1 VSQQNRI
8 HNFSAGPA
16 VLPLSVV
23 EELREALP
31 NLEGTGLGLMEMS
44 HRSKTFEA
52 IVDSAM
58 GRIRRVLSLPDDYEV
73 LLLQGGASMQFCM
86 VAMNLLQGGVADYI
100 DTGAWSKKA
109 AVEAQRFGDARV
121 VWSGADVGYKRVPTN
136 DEWTC
141 SEGAIYTHFTSNNTI
156 YGTQFHKPIQ
166 GEHIV
171 CDMSSDIA
179 SRRIDGSAYDVI
191 YAGAQKNLGPSG
203 VTVIALSP
211 WAVERSDPNLPSM
224 LRYRLHVEKGS
235 MFNTPNTLGIF
246 FLDRVLAWI
255 ESQGMDVVEARNQ
268 RKADALYT
276 LLDGSEFWQPIAQRD
291 CRSLMN
297 VSWRI
302 ADTALEPVLV
312 QEALAAGFSGIK
324 GHRSVGGIRASIY
337 NACPEESVAALVGFL
352 KEFERTR
359 G

>member
-1 VSQQNRI
+1 MNERI

-31 NLEGTGLGLMEMS
+31 NLEGTGIGLMEIS
-44 HRSKTFEA
+44 HRSETFGA
-52 IVDSAM
+52 IVDSAQA
-58 GRIRRVLSLPDDYEV
+58 RLRRVLSLPDDYEV

-86 VAMNLLQGGVADYI
+86 VAMNLLQGGVADYL
-100 DTGAWSKKA
+100 DTGTWSKKA

-121 VWSGADVGYKRVPTN
+121 VWSGADVGYRRVPK
-136 DEWTC
+136 DGEWKA
-141 SEGAIYTHFTSNNTI
+141 SENAVYTHYTSNNTI
-156 YGTQFHKPIQ
+156 YGTQYHHDVQ
-166 GEHIV
+166 GNHVV

-179 SRRIDGSAYDVI
+179 SRQIDGSQFDVI

-211 WAVERSDPNLPSM
+211 WALERSDPNLPSM

-255 ESQGMDVVEARNQ
+255 EEQGLDAVAERNK
-268 RKADALYT
+268 RKADALYD
-276 LLDGSEFWQPIAQRD
+276 LLDSSDFWQPIAENAS
-291 CRSLMN
+291 RSRMN
-297 VSWRI
+297 VSWRLS
-302 ADTALEPVLV
+302 ANDLEPVLI
-312 QEALAAGFSGIK
+312 QEALSAGFSGIK

-337 NACPEESVAALVGFL
+337 NACPEESVTAFVAFL

>member
-23 EELREALP
+23 DELREALP

-44 HRSKTFEA
+44 HRSETFEA
-52 IVDSAM
+52 IIGSAVA
-58 GRIRRVLSLPDDYEV
+58 RLRRVLSLPDDYEV

-100 DTGAWSKKA
+100 DTGTWSKKA
-109 AVEAQRFGDARV
+109 AVEAKRFGDARV
-121 VWSGADVGYKRVPTN
+121 VWSGADVGYKRVPSN
-136 DEWTC
+136 NEWNC
-141 SEGAIYTHFTSNNTI
+141 SEEAVYTHYTSNNTI
-156 YGTQFHKPIQ
+156 FGTQFHNAIK

-211 WAVERSDPNLPSM
+211 WAIERADPNLPSM
-224 LRYRLHVEKGS
+224 LRYRLHVEKAS

-255 ESQGMDVVEARNQ
+255 ESQGLDVVEARNK
-268 RKADALYT
+268 RKAAALYG
-276 LLDGSEFWQPIAQRD
+276 LLDASEFWQPVAAVD

-302 ADTALEPVLV
+302 SDNSLEPILVKEALE
-312 QEALAAGFSGIK
+312 AGFSGIK
-324 GHRSVGGIRASIY
+324 GHRSVGGIRASVY
-337 NACPEESVAALVGFL
+337 NACPEESVAALVDFL

>member
-1 VSQQNRI
+1 MSQQNRI

-23 EELREALP
+23 EELRDALP

-44 HRSKTFEA
+44 HRSQTFEA
-52 IVDSAM
+52 IVDSTM

-100 DTGAWSKKA
+100 DTGTWSKKA
-109 AVEAQRFGDARV
+109 ALEAKRFGDARV
-121 VWSGADVGYKRVPTN
+121 VWSGAEVGYKRVPTN

-141 SEGAIYTHFTSNNTI
+141 SEGAVYTHYTSNNTI
-156 YGTQFHKPIQ
+156 YGTQFHHAVQ
-166 GEHIV
+166 GEHVV

-179 SRRIDGSAYDVI
+179 SRRMDGSAYDVI

-211 WAVERSDPNLPSM
+211 WAVERSDPDLPSM
-224 LRYRLHVEKGS
+224 LRYRLHVEKRS

-255 ESQGMDVVEARNQ
+255 ESQGLDVVEARNK
-268 RKADALYT
+268 RKAEALYS
-276 LLDGSEFWQPIAQRD
+276 LLDGSDFWQPVASPD

-297 VSWRI
+297 VSWRL
-302 ADTALEPVLV
+302 ADHALEPVLV
-312 QEALAAGFSGIK
+312 KEGLDAGFSGIK

-337 NACPEESVAALVGFL
+337 NACPEESVMALVGFL

>member
-1 VSQQNRI
+1 MSDQGRI

-16 VLPLSVV
+16 VLPLAVV
-23 EELREALP
+23 EELRDALP
-31 NLEGTGLGLMEMS
+31 NLEGTGIGLMEIS
-44 HRSKTFEA
+44 HRSDTFGA
-52 IVDSAM
+52 IADSATS
-58 GRIRRVLSLPDDYEV
+58 RIRRVLSLPEDYEV

-86 VAMNLLQGGVADYI
+86 VAMNLLQGGVADYL
-100 DTGAWSKKA
+100 DTGTWSKKA
-109 AVEAQRFGDARV
+109 AAEAKRFGDARV
-121 VWSGADVGYKRVPTN
+121 VWSGADSGYRRVPL
-136 DEWTC
+136 DAEWTA
-141 SEGAIYTHFTSNNTI
+141 SSDAVYTHYTSNNTI
-156 YGTQFHKPIQ
+156 FGTQYHQMIK

-179 SRRIDGSAYDVI
+179 SRRIDGSQYDVI

-203 VTVIALSP
+203 VTVVALSP

-255 ESQGMDVVEARNQ
+255 EEQGMEAVEARNL
-268 RKADALYT
+268 RKAGALYG
-276 LLDGSEFWQPIAQRD
+276 LLDSSDFWQPIAEVD
-291 CRSLMN
+291 SRSLMN
-297 VSWRI
+297 VSWRL
-302 ADTALEPVLV
+302 ADTTLEPVLV
-312 QEALAAGFSGIK
+312 QEALSAGFSGIK

-337 NACPEESVAALVGFL
+337 NACPENSVTELVAFL
-352 KEFERTR
+352 REFERSR

>member
-1 VSQQNRI
+1 MSTERI

-23 EELREALP
+23 EELQQALP
-31 NLEGTGLGLMEMS
+31 NLAGTGIGLMEIS
-44 HRSKTFEA
+44 HRSQTFGD

-58 GRIRRVLSLPDDYEV
+58 ARLRRVLALPEDYEV

-86 VAMNLLQGGVADYI
+86 VAMNLLRGGTADYL

-109 AVEAQRFGDARV
+109 AVEANRFGTARV
-121 VWSGADVGYKRVPTN
+121 VWNGQDVGYSRVPR
-136 DEWTC
+136 DEDWSA
-141 SEGAIYTHFTSNNTI
+141 SEGAVYTHYTSNNTI
-156 YGTQFHKPIQ
+156 YGTQYH
-166 GEHIV
+166 HIPNAAHLV

-179 SRRIDGSAYDVI
+179 SRRIDGSKFDVI

-203 VTVIALSP
+203 VTVVALSP
-211 WAVERSDPNLPSM
+211 WAVERSDPDLPSM

-255 ESQGMDVVEARNQ
+255 EEQGLEAVEARNQ
-268 RKADALYT
+268 RKAAALYG
-276 LLDGSEFWQPIAQRD
+276 LLDGSEFWQPLAEPSS
-291 CRSLMN
+291 RSQMN
-297 VSWRI
+297 VSWRLKNT
-302 ADTALEPVLV
+302 DLEPVLV
-312 QEALAAGFSGIK
+312 SEALAAGFSGIK

-337 NACPEESVAALVGFL
+337 NACPEDSVLAFVEFL
-352 KEFERTR
+352 KEFERSH

>member
-1 VSQQNRI
+1 MSQRNRI

-23 EELREALP
+23 DELREALP

-44 HRSKTFEA
+44 HRSETFEA
-52 IVDSAM
+52 IIESAVA
-58 GRIRRVLSLPDDYEV
+58 RLRRVLSLPDDYEV

-86 VAMNLLQGGVADYI
+86 VAMNLLQGGVADYL

-109 AVEAQRFGDARV
+109 AVEAKRFGDARV
-121 VWSGADVGYKRVPTN
+121 VWSGADVGYKRVPSN
-136 DEWTC
+136 SEWRC
-141 SEGAIYTHFTSNNTI
+141 SEGAVYTHFTSNNTI
-156 YGTQFHKPIQ
+156 FGTQFHNPIK
-166 GEHIV
+166 GEHVV

-203 VTVIALSP
+203 VTVVALSP

-255 ESQGMDVVEARNQ
+255 ESQGLDVVEARNQ
-268 RKADALYT
+268 RKAGSLYG
-276 LLDGSEFWQPIAQRD
+276 LLDSSEFWQPVAETD

-302 ADTALEPVLV
+302 SDTSLEPVLV
-312 QEALAAGFSGIK
+312 KEALAAGFSGIK
-324 GHRSVGGIRASIY
+324 GHRSVGGIRASVY
-337 NACPEESVAALVGFL
+337 NACPEESVAALIDFL